1 MFDHHSHRSQ
11 HDPIIDDM
19 DSILSSGIVN
29 IATASVFLVTWHQRT
44 MQIACN
50 NQHWQVVIPWH
61 PYPSTFAEIVLV
73 VSSNLISSALQANVF
88 FYVCVF
94 PCISRFVCHFNRIS
108 TKWLCSIIAIHRID
122 PLIRPSHP
130 IVNKFFNIVIT
141 SSNHLCFDSCVY
153 N

>member
-1 MFDHHSHRSQ
+1 MKW
-11 HDPIIDDM
+11 M
-19 DSILSSGIVN
+19 DSCKIQDLGLSTLPPPVF
-29 IATASVFLVTWHQRT
+29 FLVTWHQRT

-50 NQHWQVVIPWH
+50 NQHWQVIIPWH

-73 VSSNLISSALQANVF
+73 VSSNLISSVLQANVF

-108 TKWLCSIIAIHRID
+108 TKWLCSIKAIHRID

-130 IVNKFFNIVIT
+130 IVNKFFIIVIT